1 MYATSA
7 AYCAGASQVRVHGC
21 FGPRMTEH
29 AFVALCGI
37 HLIVGC
43 GSQSFTYKP
52 LYQIIDRS
60 DISIQEEEMKKF
72 ILYSLVVMLLF
83 SVSGCGYNQ
92 MQANEEAVKA
102 AWGDVE
108 AAYQRRNDLI
118 PNLVEVVKGY
128 AKHEKDTL
136 TAVTEARAK
145 VGSIQMSKDMIND
158 PKALTQFQEAQGGLS
173 SALSRLMVVVEKYPD
188 LKANQNFQDLQ
199 HQLEGTENRINVA
212 RTRFNK
218 SVETFNV
225 SVRTFPNSLTNSL
238 LLHLKL
244 KEPFKAE
251 AGSEK
256 APKVDFSK

>member
-1 MYATSA
+1 
-7 AYCAGASQVRVHGC
+7 
-21 FGPRMTEH
+21 
-29 AFVALCGI
+29 
-37 HLIVGC
+37 
-43 GSQSFTYKP
+43 
-52 LYQIIDRS
+52 
-60 DISIQEEEMKKF
+60 MKKF
-72 ILYSLVVMLLF
+72 IMYSLMALLLF
-83 SVSGCGYNQ
+83 SASGCGYNQ

-128 AKHEKDTL
+128 AKHEKETL

-145 VGSIQMSKDMIND
+145 VGSIKMDKNLLDD
-158 PKALTQFQEAQGGLS
+158 PKALSQFQQAQGGLS

-218 SVETFNV
+218 TVETFNV
-225 SVRTFPNSLTNSL
+225 SIRTFPNSMTNSM
-238 LLHLKL
+238 LLHLKM

-256 APKVDFSK
+256 APKIDFSK